1 MIQLKNL
8 KPREKFLKIYA
19 DLPIGT
25 RSEIIA
31 TFPKVG
37 PLTWNSAYT
46 EISQNTSLSD
56 QILNELDEME
66 II

>member
-1 MIQLKNL
+1 MPDLSGLN
-8 KPREKFLKIYA
+8 PGEKFLKIYA
-19 DLPIGT
+19 DLPLGV

-31 TFPKVG
+31 TLPETG
-37 PLTWNSAYT
+37 PLTWNSAYV
-46 EISQNTSLSD
+46 EISQNTLLSK

>member
-1 MIQLKNL
+1 MPDLSGLN
-8 KPREKFLKIYA
+8 PREKFLKIYA
-19 DLPIGT
+19 DLPLGV

-31 TFPKVG
+31 TLPETG
-37 PLTWNSAYT
+37 PLTWNSAYV
-46 EISQNTSLSD
+46 EISQNTTLSK